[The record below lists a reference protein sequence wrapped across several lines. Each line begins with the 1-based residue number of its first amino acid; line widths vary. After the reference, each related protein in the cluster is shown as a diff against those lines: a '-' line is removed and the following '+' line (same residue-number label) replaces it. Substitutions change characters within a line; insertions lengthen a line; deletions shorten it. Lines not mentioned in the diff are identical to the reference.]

1 METWQ
6 FPVIFSIGVVA
17 GVINTLAGGGSLITL
32 PILIFMGLPAT
43 MPNGTNRLAI
53 AVQRVLAVAGFKRK
67 GVSDFRFEPCHFSV
81 NAYKG

>member
-1 METWQ
+1 MARFLFIYVKFADFLLEALAVHIKCFGDTAQ
-6 FPVIFSIGVVA
+6 SQNIIGNCEYHA
-17 GVINTLAGGGSLITL
+17 
-32 PILIFMGLPAT
+32 
-43 MPNGTNRLAI
+43 NGTNRLAI